1 MMTVLISN
9 LILNGNWLEART
21 ASITSLAIELYNR
34 RGTFKWLTLF
44 LTVPLSQSN
53 HIINLSVLYKN
64 RIRRVLFQ
72 SFRFNRIL
80 ISISHIAG
88 YPDYDTSPSRSAAV
102 ESSRV
107 NVSDR
112 LGKCTVEILMGRY
125 YTVRFKRIVCECATK
140 IAIFCIVCGNFAV

>member
-1 MMTVLISN
+1 M
-9 LILNGNWLEART
+9 AQ
-21 ASITSLAIELYNR
+21 
-34 RGTFKWLTLF
+34 F
-44 LTVPLSQSN
+44 LGGPVSQSN

-64 RIRRVLFQ
+64 RTRRVLFQ

-80 ISISHIAG
+80 ISISHIAAHA
-88 YPDYDTSPSRSAAV
+88 DYDTSTDRV

-107 NVSDR
+107 NFSDR

-140 IAIFCIVCGNFAV
+140 IAIFCIVCG